1 MLPKSEF
8 ISISDNLNL
17 VTTFLQEVIISPKKT
32 LTAWAK
38 ITNQTPAAKIGY
50 VGQHLASLITGVKG
64 TGTGARGDDLADG
77 TEVKSCNKID
87 QVDKCKDCGERVLR
101 IEDICSSCGSK
112 NIDRKDDSKWLFTI
126 RDEHELNQYLQMDRV
141 FLLLLDYPKFDLDD
155 FNDIRISAFEI
166 YPKEQ
171 RMSVFCDLIKNHY
184 YNIFLP
190 KLENNQ
196 KTNPM
201 NLHPWS
207 FQFYKCNPIKTFEC
221 IIESID
227 SNPTI
232 NIISYI
238 TPNIERNTS
247 MASLLMPSSL
257 LKDDEWLHLANSVS
271 YNTEL
276 VPLMLDVCKC
286 PPTFEEWKLL
296 SKKEK
301 SDLIPFIPEG
311 LRKYIPLRPIV
322 SNRQKKHYQR

>member
-166 YPKEQ
+166 YP
-171 RMSVFCDLIKNHY
+171 M
-184 YNIFLP
+184 
-190 KLENNQ
+190 ENG
-196 KTNPM
+196 
-201 NLHPWS
+201 
-207 FQFYKCNPIKTFEC
+207 
-221 IIESID
+221 SIG
-227 SNPTI
+227 
-232 NIISYI
+232 
-238 TPNIERNTS
+238 
-247 MASLLMPSSL
+247 MWAL
-257 LKDDEWLHLANSVS
+257 
-271 YNTEL
+271 
-276 VPLMLDVCKC
+276 
-286 PPTFEEWKLL
+286 
-296 SKKEK
+296 
-301 SDLIPFIPEG
+301 
-311 LRKYIPLRPIV
+311 
-322 SNRQKKHYQR
+322 